1 MEGGSCDGGIE
12 DDDEVRLL
20 SKDELVVAVEGWM

>member
-12 DDDEVRLL
+12 GDDDGERLL
-20 SKDELVVAVEGWM
+20 SKDELVVGG